1 MSRTWVASFAS
12 SLVALSFGCS
22 PIDTEPERLT
32 PQNKTVQLLSADSQQ
47 VVTPTG
53 LTLKLIATV
62 TPPTVGSTTVQANSF
77 WLDSNM
83 AYVAYNNQGLPVVG
97 AIDAVDLTS
106 PASPRLVSQMAFPTE
121 KINGLAVSQG
131 SLYFTG
137 GDSTL
142 HSAVVGKVA
151 LSPSGQLG
159 TAPAPTRLS
168 SYAGTGV
175 AARGSSFYATSGDS
189 GDLSLFDS
197 SLKVGAAVAIA
208 DARGVAVSPDGK
220 TVGVVSGQ
228 PGAVSLFDRAG
239 TPIASYTLGSAS
251 IPESK
256 STIQIGGRLT
266 LASLGNGGFA
276 LLCTQNGAVL
286 ATEPAV
292 TIADASAEGTVTNA
306 ASAGAGLVFTANGA
320 AGVYVYRLSQ
330 GPLIAGTN
338 CTSDTLTLLGYL
350 DLGNF
355 SANMVY
361 FRNNYLFLADGL
373 GGFRILTVQNAAADG
388 GDNDFVNPGTGL
400 VVLKSSA
407 DGALNLTGN
416 ATLSVNDGFV
426 YVDST
431 SARALTAVGNS
442 KISANATFVAGKNK
456 MTGNASVSGSLVL
469 GAAPL
474 SDPLGWLPVPSTEG
488 MPIVATAAV
497 SVADNATQTLSPGVY
512 QKGIALSGN
521 AQVTLNPGVYYI
533 TDGGLSLSGN
543 ATLTGRGVLIY
554 NASTSSGINLSGN
567 GAVTLTPAT
576 TGTYAGITIFQSRT
590 STAPVSISGNGA
602 LDIRGTLYMAR
613 APLTLSGNA
622 QAPTLGSLD
631 VADTIT
637 VVGNGAIA
645 LSQ

>member
-1 MSRTWVASFAS
+1 MSRIWIASFAS
-12 SLVALSFGCS
+12 SLVALSLGCS
-22 PIDTEPERLT
+22 HADTEPERLT
-32 PQNKTVQLLSADSQQ
+32 AQDKIVQLLSAGSQQ
-47 VVTPTG
+47 VVTPSG

-83 AYVAYNNQGLPVVG
+83 AYIAYNNQGLPVVG

-121 KINGLAVSQG
+121 KINGLAVSQE

-137 GDSTL
+137 GDSSL
-142 HSAVVGKVA
+142 HSAVVGKIA

-159 TAPAPTRLS
+159 TASEPTRLS
-168 SYAGTGV
+168 SYAGTGI
-175 AARGSSFYATSGDS
+175 AARGNSFYATSGDS

-197 SLKVGAAVAIA
+197 SLKVAVTVPIA

-228 PGAVSLFDRAG
+228 PGAMSLFDRAG
-239 TPIASYTLGSAS
+239 APTASYTLGGAS

-256 STIQIGGRLT
+256 STIQIGARLT
-266 LASLGNGGFA
+266 LVSLGNGGFA
-276 LLCTQNGAVL
+276 VVCTQNGAVV
-286 ATEPAV
+286 ASEPAV

-306 ASAGAGLVFTANGA
+306 AAAGAGLVFTANGA
-320 AGVYVYRLSQ
+320 AGVYVYRLSL
-330 GPLIAGTN
+330 GPLIPGTN

-373 GGFRILTVQNAAADG
+373 GGFRILTVQNAAVDG
-388 GDNDFVNPGTGL
+388 GDDNFANPGTGL
-400 VVLKSSA
+400 VVLNSNA
-407 DGALNLTGN
+407 DSALNLTGN
-416 ATLSVNDGFV
+416 GTLSVNDGFV

-442 KISANATFVAGKNK
+442 KIAANATFVAGRNK
-456 MTGNASVSGSLVL
+456 MTGNAAVSGSLVL
-469 GAAPL
+469 GASPL
-474 SDPLGWLPVPSTEG
+474 ADPLGWLPVPATTD
-488 MPIVATAAV
+488 MPVMATAVV
-497 SVADNATQTLSPGVY
+497 SVADDSVQTLNPGIY
-512 QKGIALSGN
+512 QNGINLSGN

-533 TDGGLSLSGN
+533 TEGGLSVSGN
-543 ATLTGRGVLIY
+543 VNLTGQGVLIY
-554 NASTSSGINLSGN
+554 NASTTAGISLSGT
-567 GAVTLTPAT
+567 GSMTLMPTT
-576 TGTYAGITIFQSRT
+576 TGTYAGITIFQNRT
-590 STAPVSISGNGA
+590 STAPVSILGDGA

-622 QAPTLGSLD
+622 QTPTLGSLD

-637 VVGNGAIA
+637 IVGNGSIA